1 VLIAKIPD
9 WLLSYIVVLR
19 LKMHADL
26 HPGNIVVD
34 TKYRRRFRRRVAN
47 DEKRLIRMAGA
58 TVDQP
63 KVLRA
68 YDVLTDMDDTAIEEV
83 RITLVDAGMVVKLTD
98 EESSAFIGLLSSLG
112 EGNGDEAAAYTL
124 QFSLERNSMSLAQK
138 RFFAADMVLL
148 FQERCRGYGTNVDVG
163 HVLRGV
169 LSLIRKHRVRIDAN
183 FATLVINCLC
193 LESLARGVCPTYN
206 VLDAGRPLLQG
217 YRRFAQM
224 QSTKRPESTPWF
236 LFRMTLNALK
246 KNLDDYR
253 FFRKQAKHKFVVRQA
268 VEKLILDGER

>member
-1 VLIAKIPD
+1 
-9 WLLSYIVVLR
+9 
-19 LKMHADL
+19 MHADL

-34 TKYRRRFRRRVAN
+34 TKYRKRYSRRSSSN
-47 DEKRLIRMAGA
+47 EKRLTA
-58 TVDQP
+58 
-63 KVLRA
+63 
-68 YDVLTDMDDTAIEEV
+68 LTDITLDEQHSIGVDDILTAMDDTAIEEV
-83 RITLVDAGMVVKLTD
+83 RITLVDAGMVVQLTD

-112 EGNGDEAAAYTL
+112 EGNGDEAAEYTL
-124 QFSLERNSMSLAQK
+124 QFSLERNTMSTAQK
-138 RFFAADMVLL
+138 RYFAADMVLL

-217 YRRFAQM
+217 YRSFVKQQR
-224 QSTKRPESTPWF
+224 TERPRSTPWF
-236 LFRMTLNALK
+236 MFRMTLNAFK
-246 KNLDDYR
+246 KNLDDRR
-253 FFRKQAKHKFVVRQA
+253 FFRKQAKQKYIVRQE
-268 VEKLILDGER
+268 VEKLIQPTL

>member
-1 VLIAKIPD
+1 
-9 WLLSYIVVLR
+9 
-19 LKMHADL
+19 MHADL

-34 TKYRRRFRRRVAN
+34 TKYRRRRHRRSAS
-47 DEKRLIRMAGA
+47 DERSLTTMAAA
-58 TVDQP
+58 TLDQP
-63 KVLRA
+63 HILQA
-68 YDVLTDMDDTAIEEV
+68 GDILTAMDDTAIEAV

-112 EGNGDEAAAYTL
+112 EGDGDEAAAYTL
-124 QFSLERNSMSLAQK
+124 QFSLERNSMSVAQK

-193 LESLARGVCPTYN
+193 LESLSRGVCPSYN

-217 YRRFAQM
+217 YRSFVKE
-224 QSTKRPESTPWF
+224 QSKERPESTPWF

-246 KNLDDYR
+246 KNLDDRR
-253 FFRKQAKHKFVVRQA
+253 FFRKQAKQRYVVRQA

>member
-1 VLIAKIPD
+1 MQNFSTNFTFVFI
-9 WLLSYIVVLR
+9 LR
-19 LKMHADL
+19 KMHADL
-26 HPGNIVVD
+26 HPGNIMVD
-34 TKYRRRFRRRVAN
+34 AKYRKRDSRRFAG
-47 DEKRLIRMAGA
+47 DEKILTTLSNVPLDEQSILQA
-58 TVDQP
+58 D
-63 KVLRA
+63 
-68 YDVLTDMDDTAIEEV
+68 DVLTAIDDTAIEEV

-112 EGNGDEAAAYTL
+112 EGNGDEAASYTL
-124 QFSLERNSMSLAQK
+124 QFSLERNTMSVAQK
-138 RFFAADMVLL
+138 RYFAADMVLL

-169 LSLIRKHRVRIDAN
+169 LNLIRKHRVRIDAN

-217 YRRFAQM
+217 YRSFVNQQNAE
-224 QSTKRPESTPWF
+224 RPESTPWF

-246 KNLDDYR
+246 KNLDDRR
-253 FFRKQAKHKFVVRQA
+253 FFREQAKGKYIVRQE
-268 VEKLILDGER
+268 VEKLIQPSL

>member
-1 VLIAKIPD
+1 
-9 WLLSYIVVLR
+9 
-19 LKMHADL
+19 MHADL

-34 TKYRRRFRRRVAN
+34 TKYRRTRRGTLLNV
-47 DEKRLIRMAGA
+47 EKRLIPAGA
-58 TVDQP
+58 ETMHQDDTVHTGD
-63 KVLRA
+63 L
-68 YDVLTDMDDTAIEEV
+68 LTAMDDTAIDEV

-124 QFSLERNSMSLAQK
+124 QFSLERNSMTVAQK

-193 LESLARGVCPTYN
+193 LESLGRGVCPTYN

-217 YRRFAQM
+217 YRRFISQE
-224 QSTKRPESTPWF
+224 STVRPKSTPWF
-236 LFRMTLNALK
+236 LFRMALNAFK
-246 KNLDDYR
+246 KNLDDRR
-253 FFRKQAKHKFVVRQA
+253 FFRKQAKHKYVVRQA
-268 VEKLILDGER
+268 VEKLMQPSCTDK